1 MSNVEI
7 TLKTIIDKAVSDI
20 KKVNKT
26 VGETG
31 EVANKA
37 STGTDKLNAALKG
50 MATALG
56 VTASLAVLVNAVKK
70 FSAEAI
76 EAAARSQE
84 LQAKFNVVFGQTAPK
99 ARQELDNFGKEVN
112 RSRLELQEMAADMQ
126 GVLAAM
132 GLNRAEAADY
142 SVELTKLSV
151 DVAAFNNAQD
161 VDVMNSFQS
170 ALVGNH
176 IAAKKYGIVINDA
189 ALNAELLTMGIR
201 GGTQAATEA
210 EKVIARYNIIM
221 RATAD
226 AQGQATL
233 EADSYTNVSK
243 GLEAAMMDLKVA
255 VGDST
260 MPAMTKL
267 KSALTDLVVGTTEN
281 INRERLLREA
291 YELGAITQEYYRDA
305 KHRASMQDET
315 SAEKLE
321 KLIQKYKEEN
331 GIVDEAGASVDEL
344 TFKQQEHAKAIDEV
358 TAAQKSLEAAQQS
371 WMNNTA
377 NQVESALKNLNMPAE
392 GYTNALKQI
401 DTVMGTNKVNEKEQ
415 ADRIKAITD
424 EYGKTGNV
432 IAFGDALYKLKN
444 DYMPETTKELE
455 KARDAVQELED
466 KIISLKR
473 EVEEEIAIKVVVQ
486 QTGNLPELT
495 QVLP

>member
-7 TLKTIIDKAVSDI
+7 LIKTIIDKAVSDL
-20 KKVNKT
+20 KKT
-26 VGETG
+26 AGAVGDVDT
-31 EVANKA
+31 AAKKA

-50 MATALG
+50 LATALG
-56 VTASLAVLVNAVKK
+56 VTASLVTLINAVKK

-126 GVLAAM
+126 GVLVAV
-132 GLNRAEAADY
+132 GLNREGASQY
-142 SVELTKLSV
+142 STELTKLAV

-226 AQGQATL
+226 AHGQATL
-233 EADSYTNVSK
+233 EADSYSNVTK

-255 VGDST
+255 VGDRLI
-260 MPAMTKL
+260 PAMTDFK
-267 KSALTDLVVGTTEN
+267 KATTEVVETITEN
-281 INRERLLREA
+281 ITRTNLMTEA
-291 YELGAITQEYYRDA
+291 QQLGLI
-305 KHRASMQDET
+305 SMQDYILSVRFHTDAISMTNEEL
-315 SAEKLE
+315 AE
-321 KLIQKYKEEN
+321 LIYKHREEN
-331 GIVDEAGASVDEL
+331 GLLDELGGNINEVAAAEQQLAGA
-344 TFKQQEHAKAIDEV
+344 IDQA
-358 TAAQKSLEAAQQS
+358 TAAQRSLEAAQQS

-444 DYMPETTKELE
+444 DYMPETTEELE
-455 KARDAVQELED
+455 KARSKVEQLRDELDELRREAED
-466 KIISLKR
+466 PIRIKV
-473 EVEEEIAIKVVVQ
+473 EVE
-486 QTGNLPELT
+486 TGSLPDYYS
-495 QVLP
+495 VLP